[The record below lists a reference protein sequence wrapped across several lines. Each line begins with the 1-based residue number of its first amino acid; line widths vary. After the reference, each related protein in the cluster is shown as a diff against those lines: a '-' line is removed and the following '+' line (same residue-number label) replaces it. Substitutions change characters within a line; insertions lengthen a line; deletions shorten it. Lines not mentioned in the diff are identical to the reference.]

1 MTIKVEYEGQT
12 IEVWTQDEVDIEVK
26 GLKITLENIK
36 NEKTE
41 AENKLK
47 EHKVSSQ
54 DLEVQLATAQGDKEK
69 AERLTG
75 EIKADKEREH
85 GELLNTIKT
94 KEIDAGI
101 NDLVTKVG
109 AGGSKN
115 EDLRDLIKVRFG
127 FDYDLQTG
135 EKKVSGGGVT
145 SFAELSKL
153 VAEDERYASYRA
165 GSGASGGGSLGNNG
179 SGAAIVNPFKKDT
192 LNLTE
197 QARILREDPTLAAQL
212 KTQV

>member
-1 MTIKVEYEGQT
+1 MTIKVEHEGQT
-12 IEVWTQDEVDIEVK
+12 IEVWTQEEVDLEVK

-36 NEKTE
+36 IEKTE
-41 AENKLK
+41 VEAKFK

-115 EDLRDLIKVRFG
+115 EDLRDLIKARFG

-135 EKKVSGGGVT
+135 ERTVSGNGVT
-145 SFAELSKL
+145 SLDQLSKM
-153 VAEDERYASYRA
+153 VAEDERYAGYRA
-165 GSGASGGGSLGNNG
+165 GSGANGGGSLGNNG
-179 SGAAIVNPFKKDT
+179 SGVADVKNEKADAATKAGDIGGF
-192 LNLTE
+192 
-197 QARILREDPTLAAQL
+197 LAAHL
-212 KTQV
+212 NK